1 MARLAYACTALAV
14 LFLGRLVLFI
24 CIPVYNEA
32 PTVGLLLWRL
42 RKVFQEYS
50 REYEVL
56 VFDDGSTDATAETL
70 HPYAK
75 VLPLTILGG
84 RDRVGY
90 ARALDGLLR
99 TAARR
104 TRYPRRDAA
113 VTLQGDFTDRPE
125 HLPELI
131 KRFEGGV
138 DLVVSELASA
148 NEMPTPV
155 RRFRRVAPWVLRP
168 FASVPGVTD
177 PFGAFRLYRV
187 SVIRDLIKE
196 HGEAPIVHGTGWGAN
211 VDLLIGAARHA
222 RRVETVEVAPR
233 YDLRPRESR
242 VRPWSDA
249 MSLFR
254 LGRAARARW
263 TVVTPPPRAAAEAA
277 S

>member
-1 MARLAYACTALAV
+1 V
-14 LFLGRLVLFI
+14 FFI

-50 REYEVL
+50 REYEVV

-70 HPYAK
+70 RPYGK
-75 VLPLTILGG
+75 VLPLTVLGG
-84 RDRVGY
+84 RERVGY
-90 ARALDGLLR
+90 ARALDTLLR

-104 TRYPRRDAA
+104 TRYPRRDGA

-131 KRFEGGV
+131 KRFEGGA
-138 DLVVSELASA
+138 DLVVSERSVDGDTVPA
-148 NEMPTPV
+148 PV
-155 RRFRRVAPWVLRP
+155 RRLRRVAPWVLRP
-168 FASVPGVTD
+168 FASVPGVSD

-187 SVIRDLIKE
+187 SVIRELIKE
-196 HGEAPIVHGTGWGAN
+196 RGDAPIVDGAGWAAN
-211 VDLLIGAARHA
+211 VDLLIGASKHA
-222 RRVETVEVAPR
+222 RRVETIEVAPR

-242 VRPWSDA
+242 VRPWADA

-254 LGRAARARW
+254 FGRTARARW
-263 TVVTPPPRAAAEAA
+263 TANGALSTNGAQSGAAEAA

>member
-1 MARLAYACTALAV
+1 M
-14 LFLGRLVLFI
+14 FFI

-70 HPYAK
+70 RPYAK
-75 VLPLTILGG
+75 VLPLTTLGG
-84 RDRVGY
+84 TTRVGY
-90 ARALDGLLR
+90 SRALDALLR

-131 KRFEGGV
+131 KRFEGGA
-138 DLVVSELASA
+138 DLVVSERAPDEA
-148 NEMPTPV
+148 MPPPV
-155 RRFRRVAPWVLRP
+155 RRLRRVAPWVLRP
-168 FASVPGVTD
+168 FASVPGVSD
-177 PFGAFRLYRV
+177 PFGSFRLYRV

-196 HGEAPIVHGTGWGAN
+196 RGEAPIVDGAGWGAN

-222 RRVETVEVAPR
+222 RRIETVEVAPR

-242 VRPWSDA
+242 VRPLADA

-263 TVVTPPPRAAAEAA
+263 TITSSPRAPAQAAG
-277 S
+277 

>member
-1 MARLAYACTALAV
+1 M
-14 LFLGRLVLFI
+14 LFI
-24 CIPVYNEA
+24 CVPVYNEA

-70 HPYAK
+70 RPYAK
-75 VLPLTILGG
+75 VLPLTTLGG
-84 RDRVGY
+84 TTRVGY
-90 ARALDGLLR
+90 SRALDALLR

-131 KRFEGGV
+131 KRFEGGA
-138 DLVVSELASA
+138 DLVVSERAPDEA
-148 NEMPTPV
+148 MPPPV
-155 RRFRRVAPWVLRP
+155 RRLRRVAPWVLRP
-168 FASVPGVTD
+168 FASVPGVSD
-177 PFGAFRLYRV
+177 PFGSFRLYRV

-196 HGEAPIVHGTGWGAN
+196 RGEAPIVDGAGWGAN

-222 RRVETVEVAPR
+222 RRIETVEVAPR

-242 VRPWSDA
+242 VRPLADA

-263 TVVTPPPRAAAEAA
+263 TITSSPRAPAQAAG
-277 S
+277 